1 MSLTYQQKS
10 DIRRHLKYPVV
21 GLFRTSPLG
30 VGFASGFIGF
40 RFTQVS
46 GLLEYRLNNL
56 MPDEEARVVGSAY
69 GSIVLQGIPVA
80 GDIITFTVTQL
91 PAVATQTMS
100 YTVQPQDNL
109 VTITQS
115 LANKVLQNT
124 LLTSNQFQAVSP
136 EGIGPFA
143 QFNPQLANPNLANSG
158 LLFGTPAMQIMN
170 PATFQI
176 TVSVAAQPGSSL
188 GAFIEVDGSMLSPK
202 AFFDF
207 AQPPNCTPV
216 FGYVPILNV
225 LESGIPSSSQNLD
238 TRQADVWT
246 SRPDEVQARVMLYNY
261 WIGQLADFMGV
272 PINPMAGGN
281 GSNAITLGVV

>member
-1 MSLTYQQKS
+1 
-10 DIRRHLKYPVV
+10 
-21 GLFRTSPLG
+21 
-30 VGFASGFIGF
+30 
-40 RFTQVS
+40 
-46 GLLEYRLNNL
+46 

-69 GSIVLQGIPVA
+69 GSIVLQGIPQP
-80 GDIITFTVTQL
+80 GDIVTFTITQL
-91 PAVATQTMS
+91 PAVTTQTMS

-115 LANKVLQNT
+115 LANQVLQNI
-124 LLTSNQFQAVSP
+124 LLLANKFQAVSP

-143 QFNPQLANPNLANSG
+143 QYNPQLANPNLINSG
-158 LLFGTPAMQIMN
+158 LLFGTPALQITN
-170 PATFQI
+170 PAAFQI
-176 TVSVAAQPGSSL
+176 TVTTTTQPGSSL
-188 GAFIEVDGSMLSPK
+188 GAFVEVDGSMLNPR

-216 FGYVPILNV
+216 YGYVPILNV

-272 PINPMAGGN
+272 PINPMSGGN
-281 GSNAITLGVV
+281 GSNAVSLQGMV